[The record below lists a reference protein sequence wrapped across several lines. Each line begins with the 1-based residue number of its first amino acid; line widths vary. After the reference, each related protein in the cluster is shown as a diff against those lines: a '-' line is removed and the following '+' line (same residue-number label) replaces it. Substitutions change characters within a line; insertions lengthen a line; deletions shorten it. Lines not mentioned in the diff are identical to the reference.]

1 MTMKS
6 DANIQEGCGS
16 AQPDAPSTTA
26 DNDLRSIVVVAGIIV
41 HEGKVLITRRPS
53 NVHLADLWEFPGGK
67 VEHGESLHDALQR
80 ELREEIGIETIVH
93 DEFFTITHRYPD
105 KLVELHFFNCFIRS
119 GAPRALEVADF
130 RWVNFIELPSFA
142 FPEADREL
150 IDRLVR
156 PHVSL

>member
-6 DANIQEGCGS
+6 DANIQEGQGP
-16 AQPDAPSTTA
+16 AQPNASTDTQM
-26 DNDLRSIVVVAGIIV
+26 RSIVVVAGILV
-41 HEGKVLITRRPS
+41 HDGKVLITRRPS

-67 VEHGESLHDALQR
+67 VEAGESLHDALQR
-80 ELREEIGIETIVH
+80 ELREEIGVETIVH
-93 DEFFTITHRYPD
+93 GEFFTITHRYPD
-105 KLVELHFFNCFIRS
+105 KLVELHFFNCAIRS
-119 GAPRALEVADF
+119 GAPQALEVADF
-130 RWVNFIELPSFA
+130 RWVNFSELTSFA